1 MCKKVK
7 IKVYVTT
14 FDLRIFYIH
23 IVAAFLSHVDF
34 YNALPIPTRRTTN
47 PEKIFLIEIGEY
59 CPVPSFPLS
68 SSHDMAASVP
78 IEWASFISLS
88 IVPLSSKVSI

>member
-1 MCKKVK
+1 MCKKLE
-7 IKVYVTT
+7 IKVYLTT
-14 FDLRIFYIH
+14 FDLIIFYNPI
-23 IVAAFLSHVDF
+23 ATAFYLLLIF
-34 YNALPIPTRRTTN
+34 IYALPIPTRRTTN
-47 PEKIFLIEIGEY
+47 PEKMFLIEIGEY

-68 SSHDMAASVP
+68 SSHEMAASVP